1 MALLWRGRVFLGP
14 IMAIDQTKIDRWFK
28 PLELKGVLPHQS
40 EQIEKLRATAKHY
53 AETIV
58 TNTPQNADQS
68 DAVRKV
74 RESLSTAT
82 AAIISNC

>member
-1 MALLWRGRVFLGP
+1 
-14 IMAIDQTKIDRWFK
+14 MAIDQTKIDRWFK
-28 PLELKGVLPHQS
+28 PQEVKGAQSHQL
-40 EQIEKLRATAKHY
+40 EQIEKIRATAKHY

-74 RESLSTAT
+74 RESLFTAT
-82 AAIISNC
+82 AAILSNC